1 MTVASYRQVLKLAQQ
16 LPFNSQLELAE
27 ALLGNVRM
35 TLNPL
40 IETEAAVN
48 LSPLLGMSESELEA
62 LAEAVVAPERQQQIE
77 DLLALNREGMLTV
90 EQGATLDHLIAEV
103 DQVALLKARALYTL
117 QLTREQSRGN

>member
-40 IETEAAVN
+40 SETEAAVN

-90 EQGATLDHLIAEV
+90 EQGATLDHLIDEM

>member
-40 IETEAAVN
+40 SETEAAVN

-62 LAEAVVAPERQQQIE
+62 LAEAVEWTSHRRLEWLPLHINDPAFAQAAVA
-77 DLLALNREGMLTV
+77 AWRE
-90 EQGATLDHLIAEV
+90 IAE
-103 DQVALLKARALYTL
+103 
-117 QLTREQSRGN
+117 

>member
-16 LPFNSQLELAE
+16 LPFNSQIELAE
-27 ALLGNVRM
+27 TLLGNVRM

-40 IETEAAVN
+40 KEDKAVVS

-62 LAEAVVAPERQQQIE
+62 LAEAVVAPERQQEIG
-77 DLLALNREGMLTV
+77 DLLAFNREGALTAG
-90 EQGATLDHLIAEV
+90 QGATLDSLIDEV

-117 QLTREQSRGN
+117 QLTRKQSRGN

>member
-40 IETEAAVN
+40 SETEAAVN

>member
-1 MTVASYRQVLKLAQQ
+1 MTVASYPHVLKLAQQ

-40 IETEAAVN
+40 KEVEAASS

-62 LAEAVVAPERQQQIE
+62 LADAVVAPERQQQIE
-77 DLLALNREGMLTV
+77 DLLAFNREGAMTA
-90 EQGATLDHLIAEV
+90 EQGVTLDNLIDEV

-117 QLTREQSRGN
+117 LLTRTQSRGN

>member
-40 IETEAAVN
+40 SETEAAVN

-77 DLLALNREGMLTV
+77 DRMALNREGMLTV

-103 DQVALLKARALYTL
+103 D
-117 QLTREQSRGN
+117 